1 MEEFDMENNVN
12 RRFYTVAQ
20 LHQELEGVISKGQV
34 YRMIKKGEIPT
45 RRIGDK
51 IVIPADW
58 VQNYL
63 NAPAVAVKTIT
74 A

>member
-1 MEEFDMENNVN
+1 MEEKVMPK
-12 RRFYTVAQ
+12 RFYSVKDF
-20 LHQELEGVISKGQV
+20 HRELGGIISVTQV
-34 YRMIKKGEIPT
+34 YRMIDRGEIPV
-45 RRIGDK
+45 RKIGDK

-63 NAPAVAVKTIT
+63 NAPAVAIKKVKQVI